1 MNFQYTLDR
10 VYTELDSFIPSK
22 EYQHIVNNGVTP
34 HFSDEEEYY
43 RVMELLLERVRND
56 AKAELGDDD
65 DDYDEDDE
73 YTYDDILRVCY
84 FDEDSLLCAWL
95 CLWYD
100 CTTRE
105 LASHLRQGVW
115 DMDTERF
122 YYVTGVGY
130 DTKSSD
136 LLGGQADG
144 VASKAF
150 ISFIA
155 AGLAGKPMSREEA
168 LATGR

>member
-22 EYQHIVNNGVTP
+22 EYQHIVRNGVTP
-34 HFSDEEEYY
+34 HFSDEEDYY
-43 RVMELLLERVRND
+43 RVMELLQKRGRND
-56 AKAELGDDD
+56 ATQLG
-65 DDYDEDDE
+65 YDEDDE
-73 YTYDDILRVCY
+73 DEYDDDILRVCY
-84 FDEDSLLCAWL
+84 FHEDSLLCAWL
-95 CLWYD
+95 CLWYN
-100 CTTRE
+100 CTTRD

-115 DMDTERF
+115 DMDTHRF

-136 LLGGQADG
+136 LLGGEADG

-150 ISFIA
+150 INFVA
-155 AGLAGKPMSREEA
+155 AGIAGKPVSREEA
-168 LATGR
+168 LSAAR

>member
-10 VYTELDSFIPSK
+10 VYTEIDSFIPSK
-22 EYQHIVNNGVTP
+22 EYQHIVHNGLTP
-34 HFSDEEEYY
+34 HFTDEEEYFH
-43 RVMELLLERVRND
+43 VMNLLHERGRND
-56 AKAELGDDD
+56 AQELG
-65 DDYDEDDE
+65 YEDDE
-73 YTYDDILRVCY
+73 DECDDILRVCY

-115 DMDTERF
+115 DMDTHRF

-136 LLGGQADG
+136 LLGGEADG
-144 VASKAF
+144 VASQAF
-150 ISFIA
+150 INFVA
-155 AGLAGKPMSREEA
+155 AGLVGKPVSREEA
-168 LATGR
+168 LSAAR

>member
-10 VYTELDSFIPSK
+10 VYDEIDCFSPS
-22 EYQHIVNNGVTP
+22 EEDRHIAQNGVTP
-34 HFSDEEEYY
+34 HFSDEADFYH
-43 RVMELLLERVRND
+43 VMELLQERGRND
-56 AKAELGDDD
+56 AEESDE
-65 DDYDEDDE
+65 DYDYDDN
-73 YTYDDILRVCY
+73 DILRVCY
-84 FDEDSLLCAWL
+84 FHEDSLLCAWL
-95 CLWYD
+95 CLWYNCNPD
-100 CTTRE
+100 T

-115 DMDTERF
+115 DMDTYRF

-136 LLGGQADG
+136 LLGGEADG

-150 ISFIA
+150 ISFVA

-168 LATGR
+168 LSAAR

>member
-10 VYTELDSFIPSK
+10 VFTEIDYFEPSE
-22 EYQHIVNNGVTP
+22 EYRYIAQNGVTP
-34 HFSDEEEYY
+34 HFLDEEDFY
-43 RVMELLLERVRND
+43 RVMNLLHERGRND
-56 AKAELGDDD
+56 AEELGDDD
-65 DDYDEDDE
+65 DEDE
-73 YTYDDILRVCY
+73 YDDDILRVCY

-100 CTTRE
+100 CTPRD

-130 DTKSSD
+130 DTTSSD
-136 LLGGQADG
+136 LLGGEADG

-150 ISFIA
+150 INFVA
-155 AGLAGKPMSREEA
+155 AGLAGKPVSREEA
-168 LATGR
+168 LSAAR

>member
-10 VYTELDSFIPSK
+10 VYTEIDYFEPSE
-22 EYQHIVNNGVTP
+22 EYRYIIQNGVTP
-34 HFSDEEEYY
+34 HFSDEEDYY
-43 RVMELLLERVRND
+43 RVMELLRERGHND
-56 AKAELGDDD
+56 AEESD
-65 DDYDEDDE
+65 DDYDD
-73 YTYDDILRVCY
+73 DDILRVCY

-100 CTTRE
+100 CTPRE

-115 DMDTERF
+115 DRDTQRF
-122 YYVTGVGY
+122 YYVTGIGY

-136 LLGGQADG
+136 LLGGEADG

-150 ISFIA
+150 ISFVA
-155 AGLAGKPMSREEA
+155 AGLAGKPVSREEA
-168 LATGR
+168 LSAAR

>member
-10 VYTELDSFIPSK
+10 VYTEIDHFEPS
-22 EYQHIVNNGVTP
+22 EEDRNIAHNGVTP
-34 HFSDEEEYY
+34 HFSDEEDFY
-43 RVMELLLERVRND
+43 RVMNLLHERGRND
-56 AKAELGDDD
+56 AQELGDDD
-65 DDYDEDDE
+65 DEDE
-73 YTYDDILRVCY
+73 YDDDILRVCY

-100 CTTRE
+100 DCNLGE

-115 DMDTERF
+115 DMDTSRF

-136 LLGGQADG
+136 LLGGEADG
-144 VASKAF
+144 VASRAF
-150 ISFIA
+150 INFIA
-155 AGLAGKPMSREEA
+155 AGLAGKPVSREEA
-168 LATGR
+168 LSAAR

>member
-22 EYQHIVNNGVTP
+22 EYQYIVRNGVTP
-34 HFSDEEEYY
+34 HFSNEEEYSHA
-43 RVMELLLERVRND
+43 MNLLHERGRND
-56 AKAELGDDD
+56 AEESDE
-65 DDYDEDDE
+65 DYD
-73 YTYDDILRVCY
+73 YDDIIRVCY
-84 FDEDSLLCAWL
+84 FDDDSLLCAWL

-100 CTTRE
+100 CKINT

-115 DMDTERF
+115 DMDTHRF

-136 LLGGQADG
+136 LLGGEADG
-144 VASKAF
+144 VAAKAF
-150 ISFIA
+150 ISFVA
-155 AGLAGKPMSREEA
+155 AGLAGKPVSREEA
-168 LATGR
+168 LSAAR